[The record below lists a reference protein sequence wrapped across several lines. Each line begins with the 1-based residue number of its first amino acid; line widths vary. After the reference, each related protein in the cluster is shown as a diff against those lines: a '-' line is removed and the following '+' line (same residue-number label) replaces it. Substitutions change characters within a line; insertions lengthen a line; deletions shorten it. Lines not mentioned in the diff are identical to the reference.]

1 MPFAYYKH
9 LPARVRRIYD
19 RSNEVPFVRLPAP
32 ERLEP
37 VVMALARAL
46 HSAERAETELAAK
59 CFCDAMTRALRI
71 SGVRVR
77 VLAKRPSH
85 SWGELHGL
93 YEPEEGQ
100 KPLITVW
107 MRTAQRRQVV
117 AFKTFLRTIL
127 HEIGHHL
134 DYELLELEDSLHTEG
149 FYKRESNFFRQLV
162 ADPARY
168 EVQAPSATPVAATAS
183 PGSKRT
189 PAPRPKAKPIAP
201 DAEQTR
207 LPFMES

>member
-1 MPFAYYKH
+1 LPFAYYKK

-19 RSNEVPFVRLPAP
+19 RSNEVPFVRLPSP

-37 VVMALARAL
+37 EVMALARAL
-46 HSAERAETELAAK
+46 HSAERAATERAAK
-59 CFCDAMTRALRI
+59 RFCDAMTGALRI

-117 AFKTFLRTIL
+117 AFKTFLRTLL

-149 FYKRESNFFRQLV
+149 FYKRESNFFHQLV
-162 ADPARY
+162 PDPARY
-168 EVQAPSATPVAATAS
+168 EMQAPAATPSAPAAK
-183 PGSKRT
+183 SKRAA
-189 PAPRPKAKPIAP
+189 APQAKGKRI
-201 DAEQTR
+201 AEQAR

>member
-1 MPFAYYKH
+1 MPFAYYKK

-19 RSNEVPFVRLPAP
+19 RSNEVPFVRLPSP
-32 ERLEP
+32 HSLEP
-37 VVMALARAL
+37 EVMALARAL
-46 HSAERAETELAAK
+46 HSAERAATERAAK
-59 CFCDAMTRALRI
+59 RFCDAMTGALRI
-71 SGVRVR
+71 PGVRVR

-93 YEPEEGQ
+93 YEPEEGE

-117 AFKTFLRTIL
+117 AFKTFLRTLL

-162 ADPARY
+162 PDPARY
-168 EVQAPSATPVAATAS
+168 EMQAPASTPPAPAAKSKGAAA
-183 PGSKRT
+183 PQAKSKR
-189 PAPRPKAKPIAP
+189 I
-201 DAEQTR
+201 AEQAR